1 MIQPLPEPQ
10 DERLGEIAARFVYPP
25 TPGISREVRAAIQPR
40 RRALRAWQVIVLAVF
55 VLLAALFAVPQ
66 VRAFLGQ
73 YFRVGA
79 VRILP
84 FGPTATAP
92 LHTPVSPLLAGGT
105 EEEATPRPV
114 PTEGRSTLS
123 PLPARL
129 ANLAGRTT
137 LDQAGRTGSFP
148 LLLPTYP
155 PDLGPPDYVF
165 RQGESP
171 MLIFAWADPDDPRGL
186 RLSLF
191 AIDSRAPMATKFHPR
206 VIEETSVNGQ
216 YALWVE
222 GPYVLE
228 LTNENYVERYLVE
241 GGTLVWEADGVTY
254 RLETHL
260 TLEEAIRIAESLR
273 PVEP

>member
-1 MIQPLPEPQ
+1 MIEPLPHPQ
-10 DERLGEIAARFVYPP
+10 DERLGELAGRFVYPP
-25 TPGISREVRAAIQPR
+25 TPEISREVHAAIQPR
-40 RRALRAWQVIVLAVF
+40 RRGLRAWQVAILAVL

-79 VRILP
+79 VRIFP

-92 LHTPVSPLLAGGT
+92 LPTAVSPLLVGT
-105 EEEATPRPV
+105 TPRPQ
-114 PTEGRSTLS
+114 PTEGRSTPG
-123 PLPARL
+123 PLPSRL

-137 LDQAGRTGSFP
+137 LEDVQGTASFP
-148 LLLPTYP
+148 VMLPTYP

-165 RQGESP
+165 QQGESP
-171 MLIFAWADPDDPRGL
+171 MLIFAWADPDDPHGL

-191 AIDSRAPMATKFHPR
+191 AIDSRSPMATKFRPQ
-206 VIEETSVNGQ
+206 VIQETSVNGQ

-228 LTNENYVERYLVE
+228 LTDRNYVERYLVE

-254 RLETHL
+254 RLETRL